1 MSVKATAVSTVF
13 APKTQKGYLVIVP
26 NVFHTILLASRAD
39 YPKTPLNTTKI
50 NVFGNDYTIPLRGKT
65 DNNYTITIPEGSFSE
80 IEFEIDSLLAKQAN
94 YGYRKGNNLATFD
107 IFVCPYTGVPPQMVS
122 GALAEVDSYLSGAS
136 DSVQQIIQQV
146 SSILGQV
153 VVGDSTPLATE
164 WKTLKGCTLIDY
176 KPDGFNS
183 SGRDAVQNWNLTFHY
198 TTISPLI
205 PMPFVGQNLTKK
217 SYGSR
222 LETGSVGSM
231 WDGPLFSM
239 RRPSTSKTEVT
250 YEDGGKRLLEY
261 NPYNRKHV

>member
-1 MSVKATAVSTVF
+1 M
-13 APKTQKGYLVIVP
+13 
-26 NVFHTILLASRAD
+26 
-39 YPKTPLNTTKI
+39 
-50 NVFGNDYTIPLRGKT
+50 
-65 DNNYTITIPEGSFSE
+65 
-80 IEFEIDSLLAKQAN
+80 LAKQAN
-94 YGYRKGNNLATFD
+94 YGYKKGNNLATFD

-153 VVGDSTPLATE
+153 LFGDSTPLATE

-222 LETGSVGSM
+222 LETGSVGAM

-239 RRPSTSKTEVT
+239 RRPSTSKKEVT